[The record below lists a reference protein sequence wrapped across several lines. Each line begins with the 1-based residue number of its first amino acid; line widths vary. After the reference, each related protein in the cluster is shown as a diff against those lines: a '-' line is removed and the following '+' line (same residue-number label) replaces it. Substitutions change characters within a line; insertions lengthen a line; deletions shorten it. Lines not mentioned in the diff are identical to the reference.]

1 MSLSA
6 GFLSYGFAAVGFVVL
21 AALLCVSW
29 EGRAQGIRLIVA
41 CLVTA
46 AWAAL
51 VAWHAQRG
59 GIPTAVLVLAEIL
72 RYGAW
77 FTVVTGLMRTAGIG
91 ATLARVL
98 HAFWVACAVALLAGP
113 AAIRSGLRWPDLGSL
128 LTWAGLG
135 LSLLGL
141 IALEQI
147 YRNAR
152 EAGRYAMHGILT
164 QVEGDELKMVAT
176 DGRRLAVATAA
187 LEQNGTTAS
196 KAIVPTKGMQ
206 TFCRVIDDP
215 TERVQIH
222 FGENQF
228 GLKTA
233 KAEVFARLIDGEF
246 PRYTAVIPTST
257 QNVVEADARLFNQKL
272 KLVANV
278 TSTDTRAVR
287 LSIQK
292 EKLAIFGR
300 SAAMGEASAHL
311 DVRFEGKPCDIAFN
325 PDYLMDGLKNCEQD
339 EVRLEFNEKNSP
351 GKFTLGENYIYIV
364 MPITIDG

>member
-1 MSLSA
+1 MKVLCEREKLREGMAVATSVIPLKSTRPAIENVCLVATEDVLELVGTDLDVAVRYRVEDVKVEEPGNVLIPARIAADFVRDLSGESVLLRSKGDSFVIESGEDRCELTTVDPDEFPVVAHFAETGGVPVLA
-6 GFLSYGFAAVGFVVL
+6 GVFSRLVARTSFAA
-21 AALLCVSW
+21 
-29 EGRAQGIRLIVA
+29 
-41 CLVTA
+41 
-46 AWAAL
+46 
-51 VAWHAQRG
+51 
-59 GIPTAVLVLAEIL
+59 
-72 RYGAW
+72 
-77 FTVVTGLMRTAGIG
+77 
-91 ATLARVL
+91 
-98 HAFWVACAVALLAGP
+98 
-113 AAIRSGLRWPDLGSL
+113 
-128 LTWAGLG
+128 
-135 LSLLGL
+135 
-141 IALEQI
+141 
-147 YRNAR
+147 AR

-246 PRYTAVIPTST
+246 PRYSAVIPTST

-300 SAAMGEASAHL
+300 SAAMGEASANL

-339 EVRLEFNEKNSP
+339 TVRLEFNEKNSP